1 MFEKVRIYAKITNL
15 WSIARRY
22 FVNNFYDGMLTVLGI
37 LLGFFVIILKEAQP
51 TIDSHLVILTGMGS
65 SISMFISGLTGSYL
79 SEKAEQKKI
88 KEDLRKAMVIDV
100 SEQEPETEENSE
112 DIQEI
117 EKAMLI
123 KINKNVNSKPKIRLR
138 KKSKK
143 KKIKTLQR
151 KAENF
156 ASVIVSCVNGGSPFL
171 GGLIPLIP
179 FFIVPDANLLIFI
192 ISFLIILICII
203 LLGVFLG
210 VVSKESIIKNI
221 IQMTFAFFITVL
233 ISIFL
238 LG

>member
-1 MFEKVRIYAKITNL
+1 MFEKFKIYAKITNL
-15 WSIARRY
+15 WAIARRY

-51 TIDSHLVILTGMGS
+51 TIDSHLVILTGVGS

-88 KEDLRKAMVIDV
+88 EEDLRKAMVLDV
-100 SEQEPETEENSE
+100 SEEEPASEEDSDE
-112 DIQEI
+112 IKEI

-123 KINKNVNSKPKIRLR
+123 KINKNVNSKGKIRLR
-138 KKSKK
+138 KRK
-143 KKIKTLQR
+143 KKIKTLQQ

-156 ASVIVSCVNGGSPFL
+156 ASIIVSCVNGGSPFL
-171 GGLIPLIP
+171 GGLIPLVP
-179 FFIVPDANLLIFI
+179 FFIVPEANLLIFL
-192 ISFLIILICII
+192 ISFFIILICIV

-221 IQMTFAFFITVL
+221 FQMAFAFFITVL

>member
-1 MFEKVRIYAKITNL
+1 MLEKFRIYAKITNL
-15 WSIARRY
+15 WPIVRRY

-37 LLGFFVIILKEAQP
+37 LLGFFVIILKEGDP
-51 TIDSHLVILTGMGS
+51 TVSSHLVILTGVGT
-65 SISMFISGLTGSYL
+65 SISMFFSGLTGSYL
-79 SEKAEQKKI
+79 SEKAEQKKVE
-88 KEDLRKAMVIDV
+88 EDLKKAMVLDV
-100 SEQEPETEENSE
+100 IEEELAKEEDSEN
-112 DIQEI
+112 IQEI

-123 KINKNVNSKPKIRLR
+123 KINKNVNFKPKIRLR
-138 KKSKK
+138 KRK
-143 KKIKTLQR
+143 KKIKTLQH

-179 FFIVPDANLLIFI
+179 FFIVSDANLLIFI

-221 IQMTFAFFITVL
+221 LQMTFAFFITVL

>member
-1 MFEKVRIYAKITNL
+1 MLEKVRIYAKITNL
-15 WSIARRY
+15 WPIARRY

-37 LLGFFVIILKEAQP
+37 LLGFFILILKEGDP
-51 TIDSHLVILTGMGS
+51 TVSSHLIILTGVGS

-88 KEDLRKAMVIDV
+88 EEDLKKAMVLDV
-100 SEQEPETEENSE
+100 IEEELAKEEDSE

-123 KINKNVNSKPKIRLR
+123 KINKNANSKPKIRLR
-138 KKSKK
+138 KRKK
-143 KKIKTLQR
+143 KLKTLQH

-156 ASVIVSCVNGGSPFL
+156 ASVVVSCVNGGSPFL

-179 FFIVPDANLLIFI
+179 FFIVANANLLIFI
-192 ISFLIILICII
+192 ISFLIILICIV
-203 LLGVFLG
+203 LLGIFLG
-210 VVSKESIIKNI
+210 VVSKESIVKNI
-221 IQMTFAFFITVL
+221 FQMTFAFFITVL